1 MEAAKKQNIVIQY
14 LIWHFYD
21 VPRGLIKA
29 WQNYLLFNLNYFSL
43 LLLVKTFFAP
53 WRRYVWSYGRGFDLK
68 KYFEALVS
76 NLISRI
82 IGAIVRSFLILIGL
96 VTEIFVFLAGLIL
109 VIGWLVLPLLL
120 VYGLFFG
127 FKIIF

>member
-43 LLLVKTFFAP
+43 LLLVKTFLAP

-68 KYFEALVS
+68 KYLEALVS

-82 IGAIVRSFLILIGL
+82 IGAVVRSFLILIGL
-96 VTEIFVFLAGLIL
+96 VTEIFVFFAGLIL
-109 VIGWLVLPLLL
+109 IIGWLILPLLL